1 MKKHNACIARSG
13 IQYYLLS
20 ELPNLQLKE
29 IPREYRDLKVFAVY
43 RPSFVLEDAKVD
55 RKEYTH
61 FLEAEMTKACDN
73 QFKEIAEGKLD
84 AYETLFQQPLKWYRK
99 IEQRLKKI
107 EIKGS
112 GV

>member
-1 MKKHNACIARSG
+1 MFLRADRPEVLVEFHEPI
-13 IQYYLLS
+13 
-20 ELPNLQLKE
+20 
-29 IPREYRDLKVFAVY
+29 VFEN
-43 RPSFVLEDAKVD
+43 SKID

-61 FLEAEMTKACDN
+61 YLADVLTEACDN
-73 QFKEIAEGKLD
+73 QFKELSEGQLD